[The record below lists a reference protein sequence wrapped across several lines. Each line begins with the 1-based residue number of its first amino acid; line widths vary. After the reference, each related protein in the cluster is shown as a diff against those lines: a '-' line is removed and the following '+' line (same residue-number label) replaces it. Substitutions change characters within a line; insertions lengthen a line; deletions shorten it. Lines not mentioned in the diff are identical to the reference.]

1 MIKRCVEHLN
11 GKNGFNAIVHALFN
25 SRFGL
30 FIVIVDVDVVIWILS
45 TFFCSF
51 TDSAGCF
58 NFRNAFGF
66 GCIRLWKEWKRVECV
81 CVVCAYW
88 KRIYEMLLGENFI
101 YPLPQTWHS
110 PNMNAIQ
117 RLCEAQWFAGTG
129 MWVYICFGRACS
141 DFDCMLNN
149 NFVAI
154 FLKHL
159 FTLGEW
165 GTQRSVWHS
174 ELALW
179 WLHKINFQWVYKNVE
194 MFCGEALFQLA
205 TFSIRTFLYVPW
217 RHTLYSQSLAIWFFS
232 LVLGF
237 NRTEFRFPNHFQT
250 IKARKRGKL
259 AKCVL
264 VHFTLRNENRVTA
277 LETTTRTGGMNELV
291 ARQVASNIIKTDCFS
306 W

>member
-51 TDSAGCF
+51 THSAGCF

-66 GCIRLWKEWKRVECV
+66 GCIRLWNEWKRVECV
-81 CVVCAYW
+81 CRVCILKTDLRNVVG
-88 KRIYEMLLGENFI
+88 RNFI

-154 FLKHL
+154 LLKHL

-165 GTQRSVWHS
+165 GTQRSVWQG

-217 RHTLYSQSLAIWFFS
+217 RHTLHSQSLAIWFFFTRS
-232 LVLGF
+232 WLQSYWISF
-237 NRTEFRFPNHFQT
+237 SKPFSNHQSTKTGRICEMCSGSFYS
-250 IKARKRGKL
+250 GKW
-259 AKCVL
+259 K
-264 VHFTLRNENRVTA
+264 
-277 LETTTRTGGMNELV
+277 
-291 ARQVASNIIKTDCFS
+291 
-306 W
+306 